1 MPKQLEDE
9 TITVLRAMA
18 SGVGVKVM
26 MSDGKRELIKLIRE
40 TVDKKAALPI
50 RMAISMPREEEGASH
65 DNIRNALKPL
75 IERGLIDLNR
85 DRVGLVRF
93 ADWMRAWP
101 EDAYEDLELAIS
113 RLRRVA
119 PSDLWDGSPPPR

>member
-18 SGVGVKVM
+18 SAVGVKVM

-40 TVDKKAALPI
+40 TVDRKAALPI

-75 IERGLIDLNR
+75 IERGLILTFPDAASWHMERSRRADSGTMNMP
-85 DRVGLVRF
+85 LVSIVRCAEAMF
-93 ADWMRAWP
+93 R
-101 EDAYEDLELAIS
+101 
-113 RLRRVA
+113 
-119 PSDLWDGSPPPR
+119 